1 MTQRRTG
8 LLGAVAGLSALALV
22 AGACSGGSSDDRTGG
37 GGPDADSGE
46 IVPGSVRI
54 GIVDSV
60 FEPTTLTVA
69 SGSTGI
75 TVANADSVDHTFTL
89 DDDSVDQPV
98 AAGETVMVSVDLTES
113 VGFHCEIHPAMTG
126 TLQVS

>member
-8 LLGAVAGLSALALV
+8 LVAAVAALSALALV
-22 AGACSGGSSDDRTGG
+22 AGACSGSSNDDQTGS

-46 IVPGSVRI
+46 IVPDSARI
-54 GIVDSV
+54 GITDSV

-69 SGSTGI
+69 AGSTGI

-89 DDDSVDQPV
+89 DDDSLDQAV
-98 AAGETVMVSVDLTES
+98 AAGETVTVSVDLTES